1 MENNL
6 SAEYL
11 TRVVDAALEDINANV
26 FGKRLLQMY
35 PAITV
40 SPTFHASEYRVLQ
53 KYGSPACTD
62 GKNVFI
68 SLDQMRDILS
78 KTFSEWDASAVRC
91 SSDRDRLWA
100 GLRPKADTEY
110 TIHRGTEMIREVRDI
125 IYHELTHAM
134 NEHTKLQRRAAKF
147 SDEYQQKLAIACE
160 LQANDGIAGANY
172 AMNYTQQLQGV
183 TNKYKHRECVGYHT
197 LREFMEH
204 IELTQ
209 DEKMEAAMKKIM
221 KSARA
226 SQEMAEAT
234 GAAKKM
240 DEEIA
245 KEGNEQDGKGGKFRE
260 EELTERENKDSE
272 QKLTAKLKSEGLR
285 NIKKLILA
293 TISDELK
300 YDAATDSVIYNKVR
314 KRVAHKTYARP
325 SKRGDIE
332 LCRGVKIVRKGRK
345 ITRETVF
352 DKTRDLT
359 ILAVDASGS
368 MEDQEQYVSAILD
381 DLLRQVEKVAAENGL
396 EVNYDNMRGMLHTE
410 DASDLMVI
418 TSEKWART
426 MRNYRADGG
435 NDFDCVLRKV
445 RDELDATGK
454 QYETINIINL
464 SDAMGY
470 LSEDFSATSLGTYIA
485 RKRLHWID
493 AMIVHPQWMR
503 DINECCAH
511 DRHAIRTQ
519 EIIAVAGEDF

>member
-1 MENNL
+1 MDTNIT
-6 SAEYL
+6 AEY
-11 TRVVDAALEDINANV
+11 VEKAINAALEDLNAKI
-26 FGKRLLQMY
+26 FTKRLLEMY

-40 SPTFHASEYRVLQ
+40 SPTFHADEFKVLK

-68 SLDQMRDILS
+68 SVETTRDILT
-78 KTFSEWDASAVRC
+78 KDFYEWDASSMHRITAK
-91 SSDRDRLWA
+91 DDYWRDL
-100 GLRPKADTEY
+100 KVSEKEY
-110 TIHRGTEMIREVRDI
+110 HLHRGSEIVNEIRDI
-125 IYHELTHAM
+125 ILHELTHAM
-134 NEHTKLQRRAAKF
+134 NEHTKLQRKAAKL

-160 LQANDGIAGANY
+160 LQANDGIAGRTY
-172 AMNYTQQLQGV
+172 ATNYTQQLAGV
-183 TNKYKHRECVGYHT
+183 TNKYKHRECIGYHT
-197 LREFMEH
+197 LRDFIDH
-204 IELTQ
+204 VELTEQ
-209 DEKMEAAMKKIM
+209 EKQNTAMKKLL

-234 GAAKKM
+234 GAAEKIDAEIEK
-240 DEEIA
+240 EEA
-245 KEGNEQDGKGGKFRE
+245 GKGGKFRE
-260 EELTERENKDSE
+260 EELTEKERETSDD
-272 QKLTAKLKSEGLR
+272 KLTAQLKREGLQ

-314 KRVAHKTYARP
+314 KRISHKTYARP

-345 ITRETVF
+345 ITRETVY

-368 MEDQEQYVSAILD
+368 MDAQEQYVSAILD

-396 EVNYDNMRGMLHTE
+396 QVNYDNMRGMLHTE
-410 DASDLMVI
+410 NASDLMVV
-418 TSEKWART
+418 TGEDWART
-426 MRNYRADGG
+426 MRNYRAYGG
-435 NDFDCVLRKV
+435 NDFSCVLRKICE
-445 RDELDATGK
+445 ELSATGK
-454 QYETINIINL
+454 QYETINVINL

-470 LSEDFSATSLGTYIA
+470 LDEDFSKTELGTYIA

-493 AMIVHPQWMR
+493 AIILHKQWMR
-503 DINECCAH
+503 DVEDCCRH

-519 EIIAVAGEDF
+519 EIIAIAGEDF